1 MATWPEANKKRN
13 HARNATLELLSD
25 GRSRHSKSSQA
36 SSRVTEFENLGLSVE
51 RDGQA
56 MSDVSSFHSESLYSQ
71 HADSLHISASVPS
84 HLSPEV
90 TYQRSLPNITIG
102 CVSIVVTFFLFIT
115 GVILDTVFKQKNE
128 QKVIKTACEVLMA
141 AGLFGFTGGV
151 TNWVGIKLIFNRIPG
166 LFFSG
171 AIIKNFVTAR
181 KLMANFILEAFF
193 SPSQVRNYINDKKR
207 TYLTAEQIDYQLEK
221 LLNSRIAED
230 VIHEQLEVLM
240 GTPEGLKLRM
250 LGVTKA
256 KLAPLVKP
264 QLMKYKTHIVPL
276 LLSSIESVDLLN
288 ADHLREQIVD
298 LISTRTQELSAQQVK
313 LLVEDAVYRHLSWIV
328 FWGSVLGAVV
338 GCAAELASVYINGT

>member
-1 MATWPEANKKRN
+1 
-13 HARNATLELLSD
+13 
-25 GRSRHSKSSQA
+25 
-36 SSRVTEFENLGLSVE
+36 
-51 RDGQA
+51 
-56 MSDVSSFHSESLYSQ
+56 
-71 HADSLHISASVPS
+71 
-84 HLSPEV
+84 
-90 TYQRSLPNITIG
+90 
-102 CVSIVVTFFLFIT
+102 
-115 GVILDTVFKQKNE
+115 
-128 QKVIKTACEVLMA
+128 
-141 AGLFGFTGGV
+141 
-151 TNWVGIKLIFNRIPG
+151 
-166 LFFSG
+166 
-171 AIIKNFVTAR
+171 
-181 KLMANFILEAFF
+181 MANFILEAFF

-230 VIHEQLEVLM
+230 VIHKQLEVLM